1 MKISST
7 RHAEYF
13 YRTIVFLS
21 IVIPASIR
29 KGIGTDYWAYVGL
42 YDWYRTNSDE
52 HEIVFQLLGK
62 FMSTFGLS
70 HQMFIA
76 VLAILAFAPICYY
89 VPKRKFYPFIVF
101 YFFLLFPSCMSTSRQ
116 AIAVSLIT
124 CGLFALYK
132 ERGRLKYM
140 LCAILAF
147 LIHFSSVLYFPLL
160 LSKNIR
166 LSATKTYLF
175 LGVMLL
181 AVSGTGLIDRLFSH
195 PIFLDSTYGVYAENG
210 YNREANVGTG
220 LGILANLI
228 IPFLFLLLNRKIS
241 ARYNHVA
248 LFSILDMLY
257 IGSYLLAAKIH
268 IFGRLLGCFAFVP
281 AFLVDPVCK
290 TLAPKY
296 QKLILLLFFLIYLIL
311 YE

>member
-1 MKISST
+1 MLFTYIVYNTILLFVLWFGYLVKISST

-52 HEIVFQLLGK
+52 HEIGFQLLGK
-62 FMSTFGLS
+62 LMNTFGLS

-76 VLAILAFAPICYY
+76 ILAILAFAPICYY

-132 ERGRLKYM
+132 ERGRLKYT

-147 LIHFSSVLYFPLL
+147 LIHFSSVVYFPLL
-160 LSKNIR
+160 FMKNIR

-175 LGVMLL
+175 
-181 AVSGTGLIDRLFSH
+181 
-195 PIFLDSTYGVYAENG
+195 
-210 YNREANVGTG
+210 
-220 LGILANLI
+220 
-228 IPFLFLLLNRKIS
+228 
-241 ARYNHVA
+241 
-248 LFSILDMLY
+248 
-257 IGSYLLAAKIH
+257 
-268 IFGRLLGCFAFVP
+268 FA
-281 AFLVDPVCK
+281 
-290 TLAPKY
+290 
-296 QKLILLLFFLIYLIL
+296 
-311 YE
+311 